1 MHTHTHTQIH
11 TQAHFCLSRVL
22 VSSTCR

>member
-1 MHTHTHTQIH
+1 MLTVDSNQRIYW
-11 TQAHFCLSRVL
+11 LVL